1 MKEITDESVVK
12 NIIGINLNNK
22 RNVPYFKII
31 INDGIVFLIFRK
43 LLILLI
49 HWWSFLDMLIMIL
62 IKK

>member
-31 INDGIVFLIFRK
+31 INDGIVFFNI
-43 LLILLI
+43 
-49 HWWSFLDMLIMIL
+49 
-62 IKK
+62 

>member
-43 LLILLI
+43 LLDIANTLVE
-49 HWWSFLDMLIMIL
+49 FFDCF
-62 IKK
+62 